1 MVHYFPVPMSK
12 RATAVPTSPIAE
24 PVRSCYRCG
33 AEFRSLTRRIVCD
46 QCRTVGFPPRQRQ
59 VCELIAEGK
68 SNKDIAFQLHLSEGT
83 VKEYLNRIYRKLN
96 ISNRTELAI
105 RILTD
110 PPY

>member
-1 MVHYFPVPMSK
+1 MSK
-12 RATAVPTSPIAE
+12 QALTAVPRPPGCSDALRT
-24 PVRSCYRCG
+24 CYRCG

-46 QCRTVGFPPRQRQ
+46 HCRKPPDPANFPPRQRQ

-68 SNKDIAFQLHLSEGT
+68 SNKDIAFRLHLSEGT